1 MKILLKLFISLLAIC
16 PIVGIAQPVLYGTTT
31 TEGFLGA
38 GTVIKYDVRGK
49 YLTSPFG
56 FSDEP
61 TSAYMGQY
69 PTGALILA
77 KNGILYG
84 LTYSGGTKGGGV
96 LYYVNPNAYANGVL
110 HNFDSATGHVP
121 NSTKLFQASDD
132 KLYGVT
138 YSGGAYNKGV
148 LFSYDI
154 TTNIYTKLVDFDGVN
169 GTSPRSPLMELS
181 PGLLYGAAWYGGS
194 SDNGT
199 IYKYSIAN
207 NVLTKIH
214 DFNLSDGQ
222 WPIGCLVKANDG
234 KLYGLTEGGG
244 PEGGG
249 LLYSIDPGNDNY
261 SIVEAFR
268 TSDGSSSTPSGSPIL
283 ASDGKIY
290 WTNYYSYP
298 TVFNFGSVCSYS
310 TATGEYRNI
319 GGVEGGV
326 VGTLV
331 QASDGKLYG
340 FTIVGGTDG
349 TFYGSIFSVDIYTN
363 AIANE
368 GYLQEDD
375 GWWPLQEHGLVE
387 IIDCDKTIT
396 ATASS
401 NGPLC
406 NGSSLQLSAAGGTT
420 YYWTGPGNFTSN
432 VQNPVINNVS
442 PAHAGT
448 YRVYVS
454 NDPYFDY
461 CYSLDSIVVAINQPD
476 AATITASAALSFCEG
491 GEVTLS
497 SNYTTGNQWQ
507 RNGEN
512 ITDATNNEYIAT
524 SPGTYRSVV
533 TTTEGCL
540 TTSNELEVVVN
551 PLPATPVA
559 TAAGPVS
566 FCEGGQVVLNSS
578 ATAGNQWLL
587 NGEPIT
593 GAGSN
598 QYTASATGT
607 YQVIV
612 TNTSGCTAASN
623 EIVVTN
629 ITSPAKPVISANGPL
644 TFCAGGE
651 VVLTS
656 STATGN
662 QWQLNGQSITGATGS
677 QHTAQVAGNYRVAV
691 TNNDGCTAVSDVTA
705 VAVNPLPAE
714 PTIMWNGSLLSTTSG
729 FAGYIWQL
737 DGQPISG
744 ASTASITPASNG
756 VYTVTV
762 IDNNTCSS
770 TSAGFSLALRAS
782 GDILFGDTRVRVT
795 PNPAS
800 DILRI
805 EVINPGNKTFS
816 MALYTNTGYSITT
829 RQLPGHVTNIPI
841 AHLTPGVYSLLL
853 RAGDKQQTVKI
864 LISR

>member
-1 MKILLKLFISLLAIC
+1 MKIQFKLAIC
-16 PIVGIAQPVLYGTTT
+16 VLVFFPTMTIAQPVFYGTTSF
-31 TEGFLGA
+31 EGSMGGGGSAFIFNA
-38 GTVIKYDVRGK
+38 RSK
-49 YLTSPFG
+49 YLAVVAPFTDHPLNPWG
-56 FSDEP
+56 R
-61 TSAYMGQY
+61 Y
-69 PTGALILA
+69 PSGALMLA
-77 KNGILYG
+77 NNGYLYG
-84 LTYSGGTKGGGV
+84 LTQEGG
-96 LYYVNPNAYANGVL
+96 NNGVGAL
-110 HNFDSATGHVP
+110 YVVDPNSFFYDGLYSFAPATGGRP
-121 NSTKLFQASDD
+121 FDTKLMQASDG

-138 YSGGAYNKGV
+138 GTGGAFNRGV
-148 LFSYDI
+148 LFSFDI
-154 TTNIYTKLVDFDGVN
+154 NSNTYTKLVDFDGVN
-169 GTSPRSPLMELS
+169 LATPRSPLFELS
-181 PGLLYGAAWYGGS
+181 PGLLYGTSRYGGS
-194 SDNGT
+194 SNNGT
-199 IYKYSIAN
+199 IYKYSIATN
-207 NVLTKIH
+207 ALTKIH
-214 DFNLSDGQ
+214 DFNNTNGSS
-222 WPIGCLVKANDG
+222 PIGSLVKANDG
-234 KLYGLTEGGG
+234 KLYGLAEYGGAQNTG
-244 PEGGG
+244 V
-249 LLYSIDPGNDNY
+249 LYSIDPANDSY
-261 SIVEAFR
+261 SVVKEGGAGIGLP
-268 TSDGSSSTPSGSPIL
+268 TGSPIV
-283 ASDGKIY
+283 ASNGKIY
-290 WTNYYSYP
+290 WIHDRDG
-298 TVFNFGSVCSYS
+298 VFSYS
-310 TATGEYRNI
+310 PATGEYAWVW
-319 GGVEGGV
+319 GVLESCN
-326 VGTLV
+326 GTLV

-340 FTIVGGTDG
+340 VTTWNSITNSH
-349 TFYGSIFSVDIYTN
+349 GSIFSIDLSTNTGVIESDI
-363 AIANE
+363 
-368 GYLQEDD
+368 GDD
-375 GWWPLQEHGLVE
+375 IGWWPVQEHGLVE
-387 IIDCDKTIT
+387 IVGCDKTIT
-396 ATASS
+396 AAASS

-406 NGSSLQLSAAGGTT
+406 NGSSLQLSAAGATT

-442 PAHAGT
+442 AAHAGT
-448 YRVYVS
+448 YRVYTANS
-454 NDPYFDY
+454 ANFLF
-461 CYSLDSIVVAINQPD
+461 CYSMDSVVVAINQPD

-512 ITDATNNEYIAT
+512 ITGATDNEYIAT

-533 TTTEGCL
+533 TTAEACI
-540 TTSNELEVVVN
+540 TTSNELNVVVN

-566 FCEGGQVVLNSS
+566 FCEGGQVVLSSS
-578 ATAGNQWLL
+578 ATTGNQWLL

-598 QYTASATGT
+598 QYAASTTGT

-623 EIVVTN
+623 QIIVTK
-629 ITSPAKPVISANGPL
+629 IASPAKPVISANGPL

-656 STATGN
+656 SSVTSN
-662 QWQLNGQSITGATGS
+662 QWQLNGQPITGATGS
-677 QHTAQVAGNYRVAV
+677 QHTAQAAGNYRVAV
-691 TNNDGCTAVSDVTA
+691 TNNDGCTAVSDLTA

-729 FAGYIWQL
+729 FAGYVWHL

-762 IDNNTCSS
+762 IDNNACSA

-795 PNPAS
+795 PNPAI
-800 DILRI
+800 DNLRI
-805 EVINPGNKTFS
+805 EVINPGNKVIS
-816 MALYTNTGYSITT
+816 MTLWTTTGYAITT

-841 AHLTPGVYSLLL
+841 THLTPGVYSLQL